1 MVRGSLTEVTF
12 EHKLLG
18 GEGKGHEIIEGKNI
32 LSKGAGL
39 AKTLTGQWI
48 RGWVLKHSKEPHA
61 WDGEDEPRWVLGG
74 SDLLE
79 P

>member
-1 MVRGSLTEVTF
+1 MVRGSLTEV

-18 GEGKGHEIIEGKNI
+18 GEGEGHEIIEGKNI
-32 LSKGAGL
+32 LSKGARL

-61 WDGEDEPRWVLGG
+61 WDGDEPRWVLGG
-74 SDLLE
+74 SDRLE